1 MLSRFKRSFK
11 KQEMREFRAGDRVK
25 FVNDVGTATVL
36 RLDGDAVI
44 VEDED
49 GFERTVERSELMD
62 AGDRELDEK
71 KYGNKLP
78 SVAQLLTQEVGER
91 RMKELQ
97 RDFEVRYRHAQATS
111 MSRRDAHMEVDL
123 HIHELVDDQRGLAD
137 RAKLAIQ
144 MAHFE
149 RMMDIA
155 KREKLRRIVF
165 IHGVGQGCCDI
176 KFGPHSTVTIRTAT
190 AEKEIRGNTGQV
202 PRRFGWARLLG
213 ASSEQRRFQSI
224 AATAIF
230 WVPVFSI
237 LAVFRVS
244 DGDVTHELPP
254 SFAPLNAVVTQGRTV
269 KCVLTLQ

>member
-1 MLSRFKRSFK
+1 
-11 KQEMREFRAGDRVK
+11 MREFRAGDRVK

-97 RDFEVRYRHAQATS
+97 RDCEVRYRHAQATS

-165 IHGVGQGCCDI
+165 IHGVGQGVLR
-176 KFGPHSTVTIRTAT
+176 HQIRTAGT
-190 AEKEIRGNTGQV
+190 IR
-202 PRRFGWARLLG
+202 
-213 ASSEQRRFQSI
+213 
-224 AATAIF
+224 
-230 WVPVFSI
+230 
-237 LAVFRVS
+237 
-244 DGDVTHELPP
+244 
-254 SFAPLNAVVTQGRTV
+254 SFIS
-269 KCVLTLQ
+269 K